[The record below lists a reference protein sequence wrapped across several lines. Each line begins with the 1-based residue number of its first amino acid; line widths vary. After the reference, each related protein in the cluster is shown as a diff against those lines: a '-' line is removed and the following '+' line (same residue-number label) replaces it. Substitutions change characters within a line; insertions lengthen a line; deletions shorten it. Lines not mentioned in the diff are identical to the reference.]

1 VAQELPETVRIRE
14 VGPRDGF
21 QNEPEVIPTEE
32 KVRLIGLLGEAGLKR
47 IELTSFVRADVIPQL
62 ADAAEVLTRFEPRED
77 IAYSVLIPNRK
88 GLENALQFR
97 DRFQEANFFLSAS
110 ETHNRKNVNRS
121 IAESLAD
128 LEGTIGA
135 ARGAGLRCEGVI
147 STSFGCPYEGEVQPE
162 RVFEIAEQLI
172 GFGCEEI
179 AFGDTTGMANPRQ
192 VGEFFADVGGR
203 LGTVELTAHFHN
215 TRGQGLAN
223 VLAALEQGIGSFES
237 SFGELGGCPVPPGS
251 TGNISTEDLVSMLEE
266 MGVGTGID
274 LRKLIAASTEAQ
286 KVLGRPLGAHLLTA
300 GPVEWEPGRGP
311 GS

>member
-32 KVRLIGLLGEAGLKR
+32 KVRLIGFLGETGLKR
-47 IELTSFVRADVIPQL
+47 IELTSFVRPDVIPQL

-77 IAYSVLIPNRK
+77 VAYSVLIPNRK

-97 DRFQEANFFLSAS
+97 DRYQEANFFLSAS

-128 LEGTIGA
+128 LQGTIGA
-135 ARGAGLRCEGVI
+135 ARDAGLRCEGVI
-147 STSFGCPYEGEVQPE
+147 STSFGCPYEGEVEPE
-162 RVFEIAEQLI
+162 RVFEIAEQLV

-192 VGEFFADVGGR
+192 AGEFFAEASGR
-203 LGTVELTAHFHN
+203 LEGVELTAHFHN

-223 VLAALEQGIGSFES
+223 VLAALEQGVDSFES

-251 TGNISTEDLVSMLEE
+251 TGNVSTEDLVSMLEE

-274 LRKLIAASTEAQ
+274 LRRLIAASTEVQ

-300 GPVEWEPGRGP
+300 GPIEWHR
-311 GS
+311 

>member
-1 VAQELPETVRIRE
+1 MAAELPKSVRIRE

-32 KVRLIGLLGEAGLKR
+32 KVRLIGLLGESGLRR
-47 IELTSFVRADVIPQL
+47 IEVTSFVRADVIPQL
-62 ADAAEVLTRFEPRED
+62 ADGAEVLTRFEPRED
-77 IAYSVLIPNRK
+77 IAYSVLIPNSR
-88 GLENALQFR
+88 GLENALKLR

-110 ETHNRKNVNRS
+110 ETHNRKNVNRT

-128 LEGTIGA
+128 LEGTIAA
-135 ARGAGLRCEGVI
+135 ARDAGLRCEGVI
-147 STSFGCPYEGEVQPE
+147 STSFGCPYEGKVAPE
-162 RVFEIAEQLI
+162 RVFEIAGQLRD
-172 GFGCEEI
+172 FGCEEI

-192 VGEFFADVGGR
+192 VGEFFEQARAR
-203 LGTVELTAHFHN
+203 LEGAELTAHFHN

-223 VLAALEQGIGSFES
+223 VLAALEQGIDSFES

-266 MGVGTGID
+266 MGVSTGVD
-274 LRKLIAASTEAQ
+274 LPKLIAASAEVQ

-300 GPVEWEPGRGP
+300 GPVDWHR
-311 GS
+311 

>member
-1 VAQELPETVRIRE
+1 MPEQLPKTVRIRE

-32 KVRLIGLLGEAGLKR
+32 KVRLIGMLGDAGLKR
-47 IELTSFVRADVIPQL
+47 IEVTSFVRPDVIPQL
-62 ADAAEVLTRFEPRED
+62 ADGAEVLSRFEPRQGV
-77 IAYSVLIPNRK
+77 AYSVLIPNRK
-88 GLENALQFR
+88 GLENALPLR

-128 LEGTIGA
+128 LEGTIGT
-135 ARGAGLRCEGVI
+135 ARDAGLRCEGVI
-147 STSFGCPYEGEVQPE
+147 STSFGCPYEGEVPPD
-162 RVFEIAEQLI
+162 RVFEIAERLRE
-172 GFGCEEI
+172 FGCEEV

-192 VGEFFADVGGR
+192 VGEFTAAARER
-203 LGTVELTAHFHN
+203 LPDVELTAHFHN

-223 VLAALEQGIGSFES
+223 VLAALEQGIDSFES

-266 MGVGTGID
+266 MGVGTGVD
-274 LRKLIAASTEAQ
+274 LPKLIAASAEAQ

-300 GPVEWEPGRGP
+300 GPIDWHR
-311 GS
+311 

>member
-1 VAQELPETVRIRE
+1 MAAELPKSVRIRE

-32 KVRLIGLLGEAGLKR
+32 KVRLIGLLGESGLRR
-47 IELTSFVRADVIPQL
+47 IEVTSFVRADVIPQL
-62 ADAAEVLTRFEPRED
+62 ADGAEVLTRFEPREEV
-77 IAYSVLIPNRK
+77 AYSVLIPNSR
-88 GLENALQFR
+88 GLENALKLR

-110 ETHNRKNVNRS
+110 ETHNRKNVNRT

-128 LEGTIGA
+128 LEGTIAA
-135 ARGAGLRCEGVI
+135 ARDAGLRCEGVI
-147 STSFGCPYEGEVQPE
+147 STSFGCPYEGEVPPE
-162 RVFEIAEQLI
+162 RVFEIAGQLRD
-172 GFGCEEI
+172 FGCEEI

-192 VGEFFADVGGR
+192 VGEFFEQARAR
-203 LGTVELTAHFHN
+203 LEGAELTAHFHN

-223 VLAALEQGIGSFES
+223 VLAALEQGIDSFES

-266 MGVGTGID
+266 MGVSTGVD
-274 LRKLIAASTEAQ
+274 LPKLIAASAEVQ

-300 GPVEWEPGRGP
+300 GPVDWHR
-311 GS
+311 